1 MNIQQLRYVVATSE
15 CGSMTAAAA
24 TLYVAQPALSRA
36 IRLLER
42 ELKVTLFSRAGRGI
56 ALTTEGEAFVAR
68 ARKILLSL
76 DSLRGIGERE
86 ASEAQLVIAASP
98 TLQVSMALPILSAF
112 REHGI
117 EVQTRLIG
125 AEGSSEV
132 HDLVRAG
139 RADLGICDRLIPTE
153 LTVVPIGQA
162 EVRLVS
168 PPGLDLADPFP
179 VVDLAGLPLVLPTV
193 GTDRRADFELLFGS
207 LGIAPTV
214 AIESDERSVWLEAV
228 LRGLASC
235 IWHSVDS
242 WHIPTSGVVLRSFDP
257 PIFQELCA
265 VHHEEHDLPAKVLL
279 LEVLREFANLAAR

>member
-42 ELKVTLFSRAGRGI
+42 ELDVTLFSRAGRGI
-56 ALTTEGEAFVAR
+56 VLTSEGEAFTAR
-68 ARKILLSL
+68 ARKILRGL

-86 ASEAQLVIAASP
+86 PHEAQVVIAASP
-98 TLQVSMALPILSAF
+98 TLQVSMALPILSAL
-112 REHGI
+112 REQGI
-117 EVQTRLIG
+117 EVHTRLVG
-125 AEGSSEV
+125 AGGSSEV

-139 RADLGICDRLIPTE
+139 RADLGLCDQVIPTE
-153 LTVVPIGQA
+153 LAVVPLGQA

-168 PPGLDLADPFP
+168 PPGLDLADPIP
-179 VVDLAGLPLVLPTV
+179 IGDLTGIPLVLPTA
-193 GTDRRADFELLFGS
+193 GTDRRTAFDAFFGA
-207 LGIAPTV
+207 LGITPTV

-242 WHIPTSGVVLRSFDP
+242 WRIPPSGVVLRNFDP
-257 PIFQELCA
+257 PMFQELCA
-265 VHHEEHDLPAKVLL
+265 VHREEHDLPAKVLL
-279 LEVLREFANLAAR
+279 LDVLSQFAELGAR